1 MGDGAEALE
10 LAVGGRLSMPGAV
23 TPSGFVDFYHQ
34 QRASAILRTDLP
46 DAVAPAM
53 DAAVR
58 AGFRVCEFTLT
69 VPNAFAHIAAFA
81 RRDGIVVGAGT
92 VLTVEDARRAVEAGA
107 RFLVSPVVDEA
118 VIEEAI
124 RLGVAMMPGTHTPTE
139 MLRAHRAGAP
149 LQKLFPAP
157 GIGPAYVRACLGPM
171 PFLRIVPTSGV
182 DASNAAAYFAA
193 GAFAV
198 GFVAPLFDPA
208 DLREGRFDRIEARGR
223 ELLAACR
230 ASS

>member
-1 MGDGAEALE
+1 MTPAEFTTFFHE
-10 LAVGGRLSMPGAV
+10 
-23 TPSGFVDFYHQ
+23 

-53 DAAVR
+53 DAAIR
-58 AGFRVCEFTLT
+58 AGFRICEFTLT
-69 VPNAFAHIAAFA
+69 VPHAFEHIAAFSK
-81 RRDGIVVGAGT
+81 RDGIVVGAGT
-92 VLTVEDARRAVEAGA
+92 VLTVADARRAVEAGA

-118 VIEEAI
+118 VIEEAS
-124 RLGVAMMPGTHTPTE
+124 RLGVAVMPGTHTPTE
-139 MLRAHRAGAP
+139 MLRAHRAGAA

-157 GIGPAYVRACLGPM
+157 GIGPAYVKACLGPM

-198 GFVAPLFDPA
+198 GFVAPLFDAA
-208 DLREGRFDRIEARGR
+208 DLAAGRFARIEQRGR
-223 ELLAACR
+223 ELLAACAR
-230 ASS
+230 